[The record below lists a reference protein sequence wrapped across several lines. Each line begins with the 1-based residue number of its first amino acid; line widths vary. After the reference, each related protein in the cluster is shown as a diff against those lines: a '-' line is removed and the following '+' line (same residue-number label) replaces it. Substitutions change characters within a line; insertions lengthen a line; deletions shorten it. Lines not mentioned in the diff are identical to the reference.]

1 MNKSM
6 ESQIYGKESNPSDD
20 VSIRPADFD
29 EFIGQKEAVDNL
41 KVYLKAASLR
51 NEVLDHILFSGPPGL
66 GKTTLA
72 KILASKQTGQFYQ
85 VSAPNLKR
93 PGDLAKILSTLSEND
108 ILFLDEIHRLP
119 APVEEILY
127 PALEDRQID
136 ITLAEGLGATTVTID
151 IPPFTLVG
159 ATTKPGNLSAPLRDR
174 FGIHLRLDFY
184 NMDDIAKI
192 VSNASKKWGILTNVE
207 ALNAIAERSRR
218 TPRIA
223 LRLLRRVWDYALVG
237 KESSGQENAII
248 DESIA
253 NHSFTEMRVDKLGLT
268 ALDNEFLRILAVQYK
283 GGPVGLKPLSAILS
297 EDLITLE
304 DFVEPF
310 MIRLDLIQRTSRGR
324 MLTQKGYEH
333 IHIKPPGVEN
343 DLFN

>member
-1 MNKSM
+1 M
-6 ESQIYGKESNPSDD
+6 ESQIYGKEKNSSEDIT
-20 VSIRPADFD
+20 IRPADFN
-29 EFIGQKEAVDNL
+29 EFIGQREAVDNL

-72 KILASKQTGQFYQ
+72 KILAGKQEGQFYQ

-93 PGDLAKILSTLSEND
+93 PGDLAKILSTLNEND

-159 ATTKPGNLSAPLRDR
+159 ATTKPGNLSSPLRDR

-184 NMDDIAKI
+184 NIEDIAKI
-192 VSNASKKWGILTNVE
+192 ISNAAKKWRISINAD
-207 ALNAIAERSRR
+207 ALNEIAQRSRR

-223 LRLLRRVWDYALVG
+223 LRLLRRVWDYAIVG
-237 KESSGQENAII
+237 EESQGEKNTVI
-248 DESIA
+248 DVSITD
-253 NHSFTEMRVDKLGLT
+253 HSFTEMRVDKLGLT

-324 MLTQKGYEH
+324 MLTNKGYEH
-333 IHIKPPGVEN
+333 IHIQPPGVEN